1 MMMYVVIF
9 GVCGLA
15 IWLAFR
21 IAEQKGREKERLE
34 NLEDET
40 KKLKDYRAKAHKIKE
55 DEKREIEGIDSV
67 TDASKWWM
75 RSRKK

>member
-21 IAEQKGREKERLE
+21 IAEQKGREQERLE

-40 KKLKDYRAKAHKIKE
+40 KKLKDYRSKATKMKE
-55 DEKREIEGIDSV
+55 DEKSELENINTV

>member
-9 GVCGLA
+9 GVCGLV

-40 KKLKDYRAKAHKIKE
+40 KKLKDYRSKATKMKE
-55 DEKREIEGIDSV
+55 DEKSELENINTV

>member
-40 KKLKDYRAKAHKIKE
+40 KKLKDYRSKATKMKE
-55 DEKREIEGIDSV
+55 DEKSELENINTV